1 MRIINPNTKELEIGG
16 ITFGL
21 ASGVLTTLGMIIGI
35 NAATS
40 SRTAI
45 IASILTIAI
54 SDSLSDALGMY
65 LSEESRLDEQ
75 KQSVKII
82 SLFTFLG
89 RFFFSAIFL
98 IPFIFLPIVS
108 AVKISVVFG
117 VLLIAIA
124 SIIIARRRKEPI
136 IKTTLMYIF
145 WVIIVITLS
154 YFIGTT
160 VNSLIS

>member
-1 MRIINPNTKELEIGG
+1 MTEKNQTKELEIGG
-16 ITFGL
+16 VTFGL

-40 SRTAI
+40 SRLAI

-98 IPFIFLPIVS
+98 LPFFFFSIDQSVIISLIFGL
-108 AVKISVVFG
+108 F
-117 VLLIAIA
+117 LMTIAM
-124 SIIIARRRKEPI
+124 IIIAVRKKEPI
-136 IKTTLMYIF
+136 IKTVLAHIL
-145 WVIIVITLS
+145 WVVIVIFLS

-160 VNSLIS
+160 VNKLVS